1 MKDGCS
7 YEEACYDLKGSPQNP
22 VGFDE
27 LVRKF
32 RTAADGLLQPEKIEE
47 LLGRCAAFEQESDMR
62 SFSALLNY

>member
-1 MKDGCS
+1 MKDGSS

-47 LLGRCAAFEQESDMR
+47 LLGRCATFEREADMR
-62 SFSALLNY
+62 SFSVLLNY